1 MFLQVGYVMWNYSI
15 WNSSTLNYLVDP
27 SRRNMN
33 NWDLLQ
39 LHLQFYELITKNAER
54 ALAADKLDVKSVFLL
69 ASIEELKHPAA
80 LAKRLTLPKPTVT
93 FLIKKFEQFKYVER
107 KTVASDLRRFE
118 INLTPL
124 GRKVCERG
132 RKTLSDA
139 FDVSLSHLS
148 PMEREQYGEL
158 LRKCVKPPAA

>member
-1 MFLQVGYVMWNYSI
+1 M
-15 WNSSTLNYLVDP
+15 T
-27 SRRNMN
+27 

-39 LHLQFYELITKNAER
+39 LNLQFYERITQNAER
-54 ALAADKLDVKSVFLL
+54 ALAADKLDVKGVFLL
-69 ASIEELKHPAA
+69 ASIDELKHPAA

-93 FLIKKFEQFKYVER
+93 FLIKKFEQANYVER

-139 FDVSLSHLS
+139 FGVSLDKLS
-148 PMEREQYGEL
+148 LKEKEQYSAIL
-158 LRKCVKPPAA
+158 QKLAALKE

>member
-1 MFLQVGYVMWNYSI
+1 M
-15 WNSSTLNYLVDP
+15 D
-27 SRRNMN
+27 
-33 NWDLLQ
+33 NWELLQ
-39 LHLQFYELITKNAER
+39 LHLQFYELITQNAER

-93 FLIKKFEQFKYVER
+93 FLIKKLEQANYVER

-118 INLTPL
+118 IKLTPL
-124 GRKVCERG
+124 GREVSERG
-132 RKTLSDA
+132 RKALSDA

-148 PMEREQYGEL
+148 QTEKKQYGEL
-158 LRKCVKPPAA
+158 LCKCVELT

>member
-1 MFLQVGYVMWNYSI
+1 M
-15 WNSSTLNYLVDP
+15 T
-27 SRRNMN
+27 

-39 LHLQFYELITKNAER
+39 LNLQFYERITQNAER
-54 ALAADKLDVKSVFLL
+54 ALAADKLDVKGVFLL
-69 ASIEELKHPAA
+69 ASLDELKHPAA

-93 FLIKKFEQFKYVER
+93 FLIKKFEQANYVER

-139 FDVSLSHLS
+139 FGVSLDQLS
-148 PMEREQYGEL
+148 LKEKEQYSAILQKLVALKE
-158 LRKCVKPPAA
+158 